1 MTNPRMRGALTFLTM
16 AAAAMSFA
24 QGISVVVDG
33 HPVQFDT
40 TGPRYVDGRV
50 LVPLRGVFEDMGA
63 YVDWDPATRTV
74 MASRS
79 GTDVRLRIG
88 DRAALV
94 NGQRTMLDVPAQIIR
109 GSTMVPL
116 RFLGESLGADVQW
129 FDARREVMI
138 STANAGTIRN
148 EDTTRRRSGL
158 RRSRYATLATNT
170 VIPVSLDNTLSS
182 VDSRKGDRF
191 TATVET
197 SDGGD
202 YAGLPSGTKVEGTV
216 TAVHPQRGND
226 PGLLDMGFNRIVLPD
241 GATYRIDGS
250 LASLSGD
257 RVTRTASGVMVA
269 RTDQKDNRMVY
280 AGYGAAGGL
289 LVGLL
294 TKRPLEGTIL
304 GGVLGYLYGQVQ
316 HDQDK
321 AADVTLRPGT
331 EFGVRLNHELA
342 LTKG

>member
-1 MTNPRMRGALTFLTM
+1 MTNPRMKGALIALTM

-40 TGPRYVDGRV
+40 TGPRYVNGRV

-148 EDTTRRRSGL
+148 EDTTQRRSGL
-158 RRSRYATLATNT
+158 RRGRYATLATNT

-182 VDSRKGDRF
+182 AESRKGDRF

-197 SDGGD
+197 SDGSD
-202 YAGLPSGTKVEGTV
+202 YAGLPTGTKVEGTV
-216 TAVHPQRGND
+216 TAARRQNGND
-226 PGLLDMGFNRIVLPD
+226 PGLLDMSFNRVILPD
-241 GATYRIDGS
+241 GTTYRIDGS

-257 RVTRTASGVMVA
+257 RVTKTASGVMVA

-321 AADVTLRPGT
+321 PANVTLRPGT